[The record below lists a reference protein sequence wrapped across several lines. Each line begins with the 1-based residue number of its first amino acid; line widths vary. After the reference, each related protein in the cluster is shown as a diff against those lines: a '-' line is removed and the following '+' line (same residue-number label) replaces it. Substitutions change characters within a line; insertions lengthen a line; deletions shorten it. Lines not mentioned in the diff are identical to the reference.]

1 MKEINRVIRQR
12 DRDMT
17 FKLKPMHMTLLFKEA
32 VIEFFNPHDALVF
45 FRDLLE
51 LTNPSRILPPGPS
64 L

>member
-12 DRDMT
+12 DRDVT

-45 FRDLLE
+45 FTE
-51 LTNPSRILPPGPS
+51 TYWN
-64 L
+64 